1 MLRVGLTGGIGCGK
15 SSVSRLLASYG
26 AVVVDADLLARQVVE
41 PGTPGLRAVVKEFGT
56 DVLNPDGSLDRDKLG
71 AIVFADEER
80 RKALNAIVHPLIG
93 EATQVELERA
103 KDGDVVVHDVPLL
116 VEGNLMSMYD
126 VVVVVAASPE
136 TAKARLVRDRGMTP
150 EAAQARI
157 DAQLPIDA
165 KRAVADVV
173 IENDG
178 PLEELEPQVRRL
190 WADLRAKAESVGPPT

>member
-15 SSVSRLLASYG
+15 SSVSKLLASYG
-26 AVVVDADLLARQVVE
+26 AVVIDADLLARKVVE
-41 PGTPGLRAVVKEFGT
+41 PGTPGLRAVVDEFGT

-71 AIVFADEER
+71 AIVFADEDR

-103 KDGDVVVHDVPLL
+103 KPGDVVVHDVPLL

-126 VVVVVAASPE
+126 VVVVVAAEPQ
-136 TAKARLVRDRGMTP
+136 TAKERLVRDRGMTP

-173 IENDG
+173 IDNDG
-178 PLEELEPQVRRL
+178 PYEALEPQVRRL
-190 WADLRAKAESVGPPT
+190 WQMLTAKAESVGPPT

>member
-41 PGTPGLRAVVKEFGT
+41 PGTAGLRAVVKEFGN

-116 VEGNLMSMYD
+116 VEGNLMAMYD
-126 VVVVVAASPE
+126 LVAVVAASPA

-157 DAQLPIDA
+157 DAQLPIEA

-178 PLEELEPQVRRL
+178 PIEKLEPQVKRL
-190 WADLRAKAESVGPPT
+190 WVRLETMAAAGAEN